1 MIMAPLAALLA
12 SISVS
17 IGALVGQ
24 PGRQPAAL
32 SAGLRLGAPVATLS
46 IPRVH
51 FDGLAHQGIAATVL
65 ALGPG
70 HYPSTALPGQP
81 GTTAF
86 AGHRVTHT
94 HPFLDI
100 TLLRRGDII
109 TVATRWGRFR
119 YQVYRERIVSP
130 SDVSILRD
138 VGYQQLVLTAC
149 HPPHTALDRYVVF
162 ARRIM
167 SRQRRITRDQRRRRP
182 VAARTRSA
190 MSWICRSEI
199 VGNIGSERTSRA
211 SCSVTG
217 NGPATCGTPRNAGCR
232 WAGKG

>member
-1 MIMAPLAALLA
+1 MMMAPLAALLA

-17 IGALVGQ
+17 IGPLMGQ
-24 PGRQPAAL
+24 AGRQLAAL
-32 SAGLRLGAPVATLS
+32 SAGLRFGVPVATLS
-46 IPRVH
+46 IPRLH

-94 HPFLDI
+94 HPFLEI
-100 TLLRRGDII
+100 NLLRRGDVI
-109 TVATRWGRFR
+109 TVITRWGQFR

-138 VGYQQLVLTAC
+138 VGFQQLVLTAC
-149 HPPHTALDRYVVF
+149 HPPHTALERYVVF
-162 ARRIM
+162 ARR
-167 SRQRRITRDQRRRRP
+167 
-182 VAARTRSA
+182 VAAGRLR
-190 MSWICRSEI
+190 R
-199 VGNIGSERTSRA
+199 
-211 SCSVTG
+211 
-217 NGPATCGTPRNAGCR
+217 
-232 WAGKG
+232 

>member
-17 IGALVGQ
+17 IGALMGQ

-46 IPRVH
+46 IPRLH

-70 HYPSTALPGQP
+70 HYPSTALPGQS

-94 HPFLDI
+94 HPFLQI
-100 TLLRRGDII
+100 NLLRRGDVI
-109 TVATRWGRFR
+109 TVTTRWGRFR
-119 YQVYRERIVSP
+119 YRVYREQIVSP

-138 VGYQQLVLTAC
+138 LGYQQLVLTAC
-149 HPPHTALDRYVVF
+149 HPPHTALERYVVF

-167 SRQRRITRDQRRRRP
+167 SR
-182 VAARTRSA
+182 
-190 MSWICRSEI
+190 
-199 VGNIGSERTSRA
+199 RA
-211 SCSVTG
+211 Q
-217 NGPATCGTPRNAGCR
+217 NPA
-232 WAGKG
+232 